1 MTKTI
6 DDNMKQDTSTT
17 TTTRKNRRAACDDND
32 NDSSNNHT
40 STGTFTN
47 TTPNATNNGGNSH
60 QPFKRPRL
68 PSPFTR
74 QAERFEEALNREI
87 EEQEGALR
95 MNEYRML
102 AVRALENEAHDRAFR
117 DAMDVSS
124 TYQQHQQ
131 YTSTQNPSV
140 AAAAATAV
148 DEDMDM
154 DVDGDEY
161 LNPQLEDHDGNGE
174 GEEGQMV
181 TPTVQETTQPTI
193 PTQSG
198 CLTSS
203 LIGLDSNNN
212 FTPISIPIPIP
223 TPRTRPSNNN
233 TNNSSNLDFT
243 IFEDILPDRGGLLS
257 FSPRPNRV
265 ASMLPSYLHY
275 PYTNNHNNNQEVRAY
290 HQDWDSDKENIN
302 SNIVAGTLHDPVG
315 MITETEAESFSQVVD
330 RSYHDHY
337 DADADEDEMRLDYDE
352 GSPAAAGEGGGGG
365 EGGRWGS
372 GVPTWR
378 VESESEYADTE
389 VDPDDLGLG
398 VHDYANRRRRRYH
411 RLRWQSRVLGSQ
423 DRGSVAL
430 NSSNVLVPRMLGE
443 GLQGDGAG
451 GAGGVAGRGRRGPRR
466 L

>member
-1 MTKTI
+1 M
-6 DDNMKQDTSTT
+6 NQDTSTT
-17 TTTRKNRRAACDDND
+17 TVMNKTTTRKRRAACDDND

-40 STGTFTN
+40 STGSLN
-47 TTPNATNNGGNSH
+47 NLTPNATNNEENSH

-74 QAERFEEALNREI
+74 QAERFEEALNSEI
-87 EEQEGALR
+87 EDQEDALR

-117 DAMDVSS
+117 DAMDVNS
-124 TYQQHQQ
+124 TYQQQQQ
-131 YTSTQNPSV
+131 YISTQNPSV
-140 AAAAATAV
+140 AAAV

-161 LNPQLEDHDGNGE
+161 LNPQLEDPNGNGE

-181 TPTVQETTQPTI
+181 TPTAQEATQPTI

-203 LIGLDSNNN
+203 LIGLDSNNT
-212 FTPISIPIPIP
+212 FTPIPISYPIP

-233 TNNSSNLDFT
+233 NHNNNSNLDFT
-243 IFEDILPDRGGLLS
+243 IFEDIIIPDRGGLLS

-265 ASMLPSYLHY
+265 ASLLPGYLHY
-275 PYTNNHNNNQEVRAY
+275 PYTNNNNNHHHNDNQEVRAY

-330 RSYHDHY
+330 RSFHDYY

-352 GSPAAAGEGGGGG
+352 GSPAAAAGGGGG
-365 EGGRWGS
+365 ESGRWGS

-423 DRGSVAL
+423 DRGSVTL

-443 GLQGDGAG
+443 GVQGD

>member
-1 MTKTI
+1 MNK
-6 DDNMKQDTSTT
+6 
-17 TTTRKNRRAACDDND
+17 TTTRKRRAACDDND

-40 STGTFTN
+40 STGSLN
-47 TTPNATNNGGNSH
+47 NLTPNATNNEENSY

-87 EEQEGALR
+87 EDQEDALR
-95 MNEYRML
+95 INEYRML

-124 TYQQHQQ
+124 TYQQQQQ
-131 YTSTQNPSV
+131 YTPLQHPSVV
-140 AAAAATAV
+140 AAAAI
-148 DEDMDM
+148 DEDMDMDMDM
-154 DVDGDEY
+154 DVDGD
-161 LNPQLEDHDGNGE
+161 DHHNSQHGDHNGIGE
-174 GEEGQMV
+174 GKEGQMV
-181 TPTVQETTQPTI
+181 TPTAQETTPQPTI

-212 FTPISIPIPIP
+212 FTPIPISYPIP

-233 TNNSSNLDFT
+233 NNHNNNSSNPDFT
-243 IFEDILPDRGGLLS
+243 IFEDIIIPDRGGLLS

-265 ASMLPSYLHY
+265 ASMLPGYLHY
-275 PYTNNHNNNQEVRAY
+275 PYTNNNNNHHHNDNQEVRAY
-290 HQDWDSDKENIN
+290 NQDWDSDKENIN

-330 RSYHDHY
+330 RSFHDHY

-352 GSPAAAGEGGGGG
+352 GSPAAGGGGGGG
-365 EGGRWGS
+365 ESGRWGS

-443 GLQGDGAG
+443 GVQGD

>member
-1 MTKTI
+1 M
-6 DDNMKQDTSTT
+6 TT
-17 TTTRKNRRAACDDND
+17 TTTRKRRAACDDND
-32 NDSSNNHT
+32 NNSSNNHT

-47 TTPNATNNGGNSH
+47 TTPNATNNGENSH
-60 QPFKRPRL
+60 QPFKRPRF

-87 EEQEGALR
+87 QEQEDALR
-95 MNEYRML
+95 LNEYRML

-124 TYQQHQQ
+124 TYQQQQQ
-131 YTSTQNPSV
+131 YTSSQHPSV
-140 AAAAATAV
+140 AAAATAAAA

-154 DVDGDEY
+154 DVDGDDY
-161 LNPQLEDHDGNGE
+161 HNPQLEDPNGNGE
-174 GEEGQMV
+174 GEEGQLV
-181 TPTVQETTQPTI
+181 TPTAQETTQPTI
-193 PTQSG
+193 PTRSG
-198 CLTSS
+198 CLTNS
-203 LIGLDSNNN
+203 LIGLDNNNN
-212 FTPISIPIPIP
+212 FTPIPIPYPSP
-223 TPRTRPSNNN
+223 TPRARPSNSN
-233 TNNSSNLDFT
+233 NNSNNSNLDFT
-243 IFEDILPDRGGLLS
+243 IFEDIVIPDRGGLLS

-265 ASMLPSYLHY
+265 ASMLPGYLHY
-275 PYTNNHNNNQEVRAY
+275 PYTNNNNHHHNDNQEVRAY

-330 RSYHDHY
+330 RSFHDHY
-337 DADADEDEMRLDYDE
+337 DADADVDEDEMRLDYDE
-352 GSPAAAGEGGGGG
+352 GSPAGAGAAGGGGG
-365 EGGRWGS
+365 ESGRWGS

-389 VDPDDLGLG
+389 VDPDDMGLG
-398 VHDYANRRRRRYH
+398 VQDYTNRRRRRYH

-430 NSSNVLVPRMLGE
+430 NSSVLVPRMLGE
-443 GLQGDGAG
+443 GLQGN